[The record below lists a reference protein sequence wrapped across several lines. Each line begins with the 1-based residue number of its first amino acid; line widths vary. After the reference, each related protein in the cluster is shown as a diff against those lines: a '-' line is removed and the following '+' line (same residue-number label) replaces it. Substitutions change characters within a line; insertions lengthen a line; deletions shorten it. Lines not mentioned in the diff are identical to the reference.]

1 MRSRFPKI
9 IAPVVLLATAL
20 TLFDCGKDS
29 PAPAKEQVQLD
40 KLKKTWT
47 LVSVTLDGAD
57 KKAPAGQ
64 IETSFSLTFSGT
76 FNSSNPKGPYN
87 FTVTGTEAPS
97 PWPVS
102 GTWLFGDDAE
112 SQIIRQNDNVAISY
126 TISPSGQLTLTF
138 VCSGCNYPGAR
149 TETVDGTW
157 VFVLQ

>member
-1 MRSRFPKI
+1 MRSYLSKI
-9 IAPVVLLATAL
+9 TAPAVLIISAL
-20 TLFDCGKDS
+20 FLFDCGKDS
-29 PAPAKEQVQLD
+29 PAPIKEKVQLD
-40 KLKKTWT
+40 KLKKSWT

-64 IETSFSLTFSGT
+64 IQTGFTLTISGT

-87 FTVTGTEAPS
+87 FTVSGTEAPS

-112 SQIIRQNDNVAISY
+112 SQIIRQNDNVTINY